1 LLSSLVLES
10 SLLVSSAVSSLIIDD
25 SFAGDVS
32 CIVFLL
38 LFVPVVESD
47 AFVSVWAAKAL
58 RLAGDFVPSVLT
70 AADQGLLITL
80 FSPNFVP
87 MKEKSRASQYN
98 LFFVNG

>member
-1 LLSSLVLES
+1 MIALLAMFR
-10 SLLVSSAVSSLIIDD
+10 VS
-25 SFAGDVS
+25 F
-32 CIVFLL
+32 FLL

-58 RLAGDFVPSVLT
+58 RLAGDFTPSVLT

-87 MKEKSRASQYN
+87 INEKSRASQYN
-98 LFFVNG
+98 LFREWLKCL